1 MDPWEKKKW
10 LVVLALV
17 LICAGGSLW
26 QERKSLPEG
35 PEPQS
40 VVQQETAP
48 KEKPPRIT
56 IYISGAVQEPGLY
69 QVPPGVR
76 FQEALAEA
84 GGVTEE
90 ADLTRVNLARKCKDG
105 CQINVP
111 FQKKSARK
119 TGNYSGSRKEAPSAG
134 RGEVPSQGAAR
145 RINLNQ
151 AGVEELTELP
161 GIGPA
166 LARRI
171 VEYRQGQ
178 PFRKVEELQQV
189 PGIGPAKFRK
199 LQDQVEV

>member
-17 LICAGGSLW
+17 FVCVGGSIW
-26 QERKSLPEG
+26 QERKALPEG
-35 PEPQS
+35 PEPQA
-40 VVQQETAP
+40 VVQQEKAT

-69 QVPPGVR
+69 QVPPGIR

-111 FQKKSARK
+111 FLKKKAQKAGTAPS
-119 TGNYSGSRKEAPSAG
+119 SREAVPSAG
-134 RGEVPSQGAAR
+134 AGNGPGPGAAR
-145 RINLNQ
+145 RINLTQ
-151 AGVEELTELP
+151 AGVEVLTELP

-171 VEYRQGQ
+171 VEYRKTQ
-178 PFRKVEELQQV
+178 PFRKAEDLQQV
-189 PGIGPAKFRK
+189 SGIGPAKFQK
-199 LQDQVEV
+199 LREWVEV